1 MKVYDNNKE
10 SSYLKYWDDV
20 NNLYNW
26 VVLKNHPANNFERI
40 DDLPFLPEKMNIE
53 NAKRLFC

>member
-40 DDLPFLPEKMNIE
+40 DDLPEKMKIE